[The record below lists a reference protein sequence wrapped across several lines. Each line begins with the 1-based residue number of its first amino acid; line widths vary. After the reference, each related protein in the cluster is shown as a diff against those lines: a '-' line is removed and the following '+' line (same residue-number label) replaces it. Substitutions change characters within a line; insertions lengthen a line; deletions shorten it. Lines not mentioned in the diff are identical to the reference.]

1 MANMDIPQEWF
12 TNINQ
17 KLVGTGSY
25 LHDLKVDV
33 EHLATG
39 KVSWQH
45 VNQYSYVRLHLP
57 QLMDADRILYLD
69 SDLVTRHNVW

>member
-1 MANMDIPQEWF
+1 MDIPQEWF
-12 TNINQ
+12 ANINQ

-45 VNQYSYVRLHLP
+45 INQYSYVRLHLP
-57 QLMDADRILYLD
+57 
-69 SDLVTRHNVW
+69 

>member
-1 MANMDIPQEWF
+1 MDIPQEWF

-33 EHLATG
+33 EHLAAG

-45 VNQYSYVRLHLP
+45 VNQYSYVRLYLP
-57 QLMDADRILYLD
+57 
-69 SDLVTRHNVW
+69 